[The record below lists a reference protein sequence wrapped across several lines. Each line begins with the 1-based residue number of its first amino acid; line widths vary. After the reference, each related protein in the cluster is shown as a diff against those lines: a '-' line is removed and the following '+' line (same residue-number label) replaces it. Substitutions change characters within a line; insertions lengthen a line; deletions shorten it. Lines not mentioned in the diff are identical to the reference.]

1 MIQFLG
7 AEARWL
13 FAGFLM
19 CLTSSFGQTYFISL
33 SNDALM
39 QRFSL
44 NHGGIGLV
52 YALATTASAL
62 ILLEFGKLVD
72 RVTTRTAAMVVA
84 CGLAV
89 ACLLMSM
96 VQAVWMLFFA
106 FLALR
111 LFGQGMMSQVA
122 MTATGRWFDAR
133 RGRAISI
140 VSLGYAAGIAFMPAG
155 AVAVISAFGFR
166 QLWWLSAAIMILVA
180 APVLFALLSRE
191 RVPQGSAALDHGQPH
206 ALEKHSWRRGQ
217 LLRAPV
223 FWLMLT
229 GTLCPSFMF
238 TSLLFHQLNLIEV
251 KGWDMARYASVF
263 SLFAI
268 VQVGASLLSGGL
280 IDRFSARQMLPI
292 YLLPMALGLIAL
304 SSVAGFWIAFP
315 AMMLV
320 GFTAGFDSAL
330 AGALWPELFGLKYLG
345 ELRALTFSAAVLAS
359 AASPMLTGWLIDRGI
374 AFPYQLLFMGLYSIA
389 ASGVML
395 TLQPRLFAIATDAA
409 KPA

>member
-1 MIQFLG
+1 MIQFLR

-13 FAGFLM
+13 FAGFLL
-19 CLTSSFGQTYFISL
+19 CLSSSFGQTYFISL
-33 SNDALM
+33 SNDVLM
-39 QRFSL
+39 QRFAL

-72 RVTTRTAAMVVA
+72 RVRTRTAALVVA
-84 CGLAV
+84 FGLAG
-89 ACLLMSM
+89 ACLLMAM

-140 VSLGYAAGIAFMPAG
+140 VTLGYAAGIAFMPAA
-155 AVAVISAFGFR
+155 AVAVISALGFQ

-180 APVLFALLSRE
+180 APVLYALLARE
-191 RVPQGSAALDHGQPH
+191 RVPQGSALDDGQPP
-206 ALEKHSWRRGQ
+206 ALEKHSWRRAQ

-223 FWLMLT
+223 FWILLT
-229 GTLCPSFMF
+229 GLLCPSFMF

-263 SLFAI
+263 SVFAI
-268 VQVGASLLSGGL
+268 VQVCASLLSGGL
-280 IDRFSARQMLPI
+280 IDRFSARQMLPF
-292 YLLPMALGLIAL
+292 YLLPMTLGLIGLA
-304 SSVAGFWIAFP
+304 SVDGFWIAFP

-320 GFTAGFDSAL
+320 GFTAGFDSSI

-345 ELRALTFSAAVLAS
+345 ELRALTFAAVVLAS
-359 AASPMLTGWLIDRGI
+359 AVSPMVTGWLIDRGV
-374 AFPYQLLFMGLYSIA
+374 AFPHQLLLMGLYSIA

-395 TLQPRLFAIATDAA
+395 ALQPRLFAIATDAA